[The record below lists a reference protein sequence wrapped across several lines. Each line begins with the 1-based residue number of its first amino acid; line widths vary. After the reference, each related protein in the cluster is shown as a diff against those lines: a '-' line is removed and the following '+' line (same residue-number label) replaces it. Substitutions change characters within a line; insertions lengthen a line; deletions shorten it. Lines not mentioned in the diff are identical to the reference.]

1 MGLGFT
7 IDFFGT
13 DYSSLFVNNN
23 GNVTFDSSLRTY
35 TPFNIDTAGRVI
47 MAPFFGDVDT
57 RTNSNI
63 VRYGPDTVGG
73 RDAFGATWRDVTCYN
88 AFGGRSSVVRNDF
101 QLVLTE
107 RFDTGAGNFDI
118 EFNYGQIH
126 WDAGTASSGD
136 ANCLNGSAVRVGYSD
151 GHVGDGHS
159 FELAGSGVDN
169 AFTDS
174 NTDTGLIYNSIN
186 STQAGR
192 YVFFVREGEVEE
204 APEPEPPAPSDTT
217 SPTTTTSVS
226 PGPNANGW
234 NNTDVTVSFAAT
246 DNAGGS
252 GVKEIVYSVN
262 GGSNVVTAGASAS
275 TVISDEGV
283 NTVSYFATDNDDN
296 SSTASTVTVKI
307 DKTDPTIT
315 ASASPGPNGNG
326 WNNTAVTV
334 SYTVGDALSGVDAGA
349 SDSGDDVLSSEGA
362 GQGAS
367 GSVTDLAGNSA
378 SDGVSGIDIDL
389 TDPTITASA
398 SPGPNGNG
406 WNNTAVTVS
415 YTVGDALS
423 GVDAGAS
430 DSGDDVLSS
439 EGAGQSASGSVTDL
453 AGNTASD
460 GVSGIDIDLTDPV
473 LSLPP
478 SVVLEATSPDGA
490 VAHLFSNGH

>member
-1 MGLGFT
+1 MGLGST

-73 RDAFGATWRDVTCYN
+73 RDAFGATWRDGTCYN

-307 DKTDPTIT
+307 DKTDLTIT

-367 GSVTDLAGNSA
+367 GSVTD
-378 SDGVSGIDIDL
+378 
-389 TDPTITASA
+389 PTITASA

-406 WNNTAVTVS
+406 WNNTAVTLS